1 MAEQKTSKPTKRLF
15 EYADNYKYL
24 TIASWVLAT
33 VSAFIALVPFY
44 YIWRLIKE
52 VIRVSPDF
60 DQGAESV
67 CIWMV
72 RGRICGTCHADLYGW
87 TDMFTSC
94 SISCAGY
101 HAFTSD
107 ETYHVTSAWIYG

>member
-15 EYADNYKYL
+15 EYADNSKYL

-60 DQGAESV
+60 DRAQNLSA
-67 CIWMV
+67 
-72 RGRICGTCHADLYGW
+72 YGW
-87 TDMFTSC
+87 CAVGSAVLAMLIYMGGLIC
-94 SISCAGY
+94 SHLA
-101 HAFTSD
+101 AV
-107 ETYHVTSAWIYG
+107 HV